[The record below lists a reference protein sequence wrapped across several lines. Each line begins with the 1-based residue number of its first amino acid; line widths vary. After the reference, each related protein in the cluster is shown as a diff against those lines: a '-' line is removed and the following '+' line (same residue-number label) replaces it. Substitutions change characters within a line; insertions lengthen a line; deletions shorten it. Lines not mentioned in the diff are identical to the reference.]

1 VTDNK
6 RPIHAACL
14 DKADLKERGLVPV
27 TSPLSNAS
35 VRHSGMTKTELFN
48 VATLDGIITEGDCP
62 LCGTTIFHD
71 SIIGGVSRDQ
81 VPDMFA
87 HHLKEKHPNQEGTS
101 KKD

>member
-1 VTDNK
+1 
-6 RPIHAACL
+6 
-14 DKADLKERGLVPV
+14 
-27 TSPLSNAS
+27 
-35 VRHSGMTKTELFN
+35 MTKTELFN